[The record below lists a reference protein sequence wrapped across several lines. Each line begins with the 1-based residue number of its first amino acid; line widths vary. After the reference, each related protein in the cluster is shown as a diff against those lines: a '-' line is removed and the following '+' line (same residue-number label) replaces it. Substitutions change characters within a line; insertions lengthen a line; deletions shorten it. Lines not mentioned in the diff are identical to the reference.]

1 VQAPEEATE
10 GEVVECPDHMP
21 CNFMKGKP
29 RSIISLLISK
39 MELKYCVIYII
50 ALNLGVRCKHLLHWL
65 SNPCPDLDTL
75 NPK

>member
-1 VQAPEEATE
+1 VQALEEAA

-29 RSIISLLISK
+29 QSIISLLISK
-39 MELKYCVIYII
+39 MQLNYCVIYII
-50 ALNLGVRCKHLLHWL
+50 ALSLGVGCKHLLHWL